1 MLAFMNIV
9 IIGRS
14 REGKTTLGRWIAQ
27 QRSECVIAWDPRG
40 AEVFETD
47 QRHTIRSLDDFE
59 NAIQCQDYRSGI
71 LVIRPT
77 EIDFVPE
84 FESYCDYIKTRL
96 RGYSFIVDEAGLDI
110 QKAQAIN
117 PHLRMLIISHG
128 TERATIIQTTHF
140 QADLFRTSTG
150 LVNEMYIFQQ
160 TRPADLKIIAD
171 QFGEEVAETVK
182 NLPQHHCVRVWLERR
197 EAGLPG
203 WIVMDD
209 PNEWFMEPIQDGKKA
224 RVSLIDEA

>member
-1 MLAFMNIV
+1 MNIV

-14 REGKTTLGRWIAQ
+14 REGKTTLARFIAQ
-27 QRSECVIAWDPRG
+27 EHSECVIAWDPRG

-47 QRHTIRSLDDFE
+47 KEHTIRSVDDLE
-59 NAIQCQDYRSGI
+59 VAIQQEDYRTGI

-84 FESYCDYIKTRL
+84 FEAYCDYIKTRL

-160 TRPADLKIIAD
+160 TRPADLQIID
-171 QFGEEVAETVK
+171 DMFGDELVAVVK
-182 NLPQHHCVRVWLERR
+182 ALPRRHCARVWLDRR
-197 EAGLPG
+197 DEGEPQ
-203 WIVMDD
+203 WVVMD
-209 PNEWFMEPIQDGKKA
+209 EPEMWYIEPVKPVKENA
-224 RVSLIDEA
+224 